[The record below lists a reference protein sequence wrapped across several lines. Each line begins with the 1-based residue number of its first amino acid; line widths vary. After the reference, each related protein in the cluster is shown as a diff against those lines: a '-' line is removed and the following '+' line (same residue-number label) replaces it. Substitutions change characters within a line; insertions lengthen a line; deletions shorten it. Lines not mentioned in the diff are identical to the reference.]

1 MTKFSISFKL
11 RVSLILVIGIA
22 LLKTSVWWALASYG
36 AIALSWLI
44 FLKPS
49 LKILSQL
56 LGAELMLLSLLALPM
71 GYEKASFMVSRS
83 LLCLLIM
90 NSFLL
95 TLPPHSLGI
104 ALKGLPLPQ
113 IFQEIILLTGQYL
126 EILIS
131 EIKQMQQAAKLRGL
145 SGSSGWLRY
154 TSAAMIAS
162 LYLRSLDRAERVY
175 HAMVVRGYEG
185 KLPLEYQLTRKD
197 NLALMILLIF
207 TSLLTISSYTETG
220 FIYPK

>member
-22 LLKTSVWWALASYG
+22 LLKTSVWWALGSYG
-36 AIALSWLI
+36 AIALFWVIL
-44 FLKPS
+44 LKPS

-90 NSFLL
+90 NSFLI

-104 ALKGLPLPQ
+104 ALKGLPLPTT
-113 IFQEIILLTGQYL
+113 FQEIILLSGQYL

-131 EIKQMQQAAKLRGL
+131 EINQMQRAAKLRGL

-154 TSAAMIAS
+154 TSAAMIGS

-175 HAMVVRGYEG
+175 NAMILRGYQG
-185 KLPLEYQLTRKD
+185 KLPLESQFTRGD
-197 NLALMILLIF
+197 NFLLIMVVII
-207 TSLLTISSYTETG
+207 TGLLTFSSY
-220 FIYPK
+220 IASLNHS

>member
-36 AIALSWLI
+36 AIALFWI
-44 FLKPS
+44 ITLKPS
-49 LKILSQL
+49 LKIVSQL

-90 NSFLL
+90 NSFLI
-95 TLPPHSLGI
+95 TLPAHSFSI

-113 IFQEIILLTGQYL
+113 IFQEIILLSGQYL
-126 EILIS
+126 EILIL
-131 EIKQMQQAAKLRGL
+131 EIRQMQRAAKLRGL

-175 HAMVVRGYEG
+175 HAMILRGYQG
-185 KLPLEYQLTRKD
+185 KLPLEYQFTRGD
-197 NLALMILLIF
+197 NFALIF
-207 TSLLTISSYTETG
+207 VIIITGLLTFSSY
-220 FIYPK
+220 YVKN

>member
-1 MTKFSISFKL
+1 MTKFSIPFKL

-22 LLKTSVWWALASYG
+22 LLKTSVWWALGSYG
-36 AIALSWLI
+36 AIALCWVI

-90 NSFLL
+90 NSFLI

-104 ALKGLPLPQ
+104 ALKGLPLPTS
-113 IFQEIILLTGQYL
+113 FQEIILLSGQYL

-131 EIKQMQQAAKLRGL
+131 EIRQMQRAAKLRGL

-154 TSAAMIAS
+154 TSAAMIGS

-175 HAMVVRGYEG
+175 HAMILRGYQG
-185 KLPLEYQLTRKD
+185 KLPLESQLTRGD
-197 NLALMILLIF
+197 NFAIIF
-207 TSLLTISSYTETG
+207 VIIITGLLTFSSYV
-220 FIYPK
+220 KN